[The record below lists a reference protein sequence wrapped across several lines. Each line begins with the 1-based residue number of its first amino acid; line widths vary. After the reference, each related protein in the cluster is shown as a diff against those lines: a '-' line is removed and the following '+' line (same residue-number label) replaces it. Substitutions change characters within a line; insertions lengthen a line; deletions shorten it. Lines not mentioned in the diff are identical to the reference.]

1 MDWREIPSLSA
12 LRAFE
17 AVARHGSF
25 SAAARDLNV
34 THAAV
39 AQHVRALESEFGTA
53 LVQRQGQGMGL
64 TEAGLRLA
72 AGLGDGFGTIA
83 AAVRD
88 LRADRALNPL
98 QISVTPSFA
107 EVWLMP
113 RLGEFWRQ
121 HPEIELAL
129 LPSPALVDLRR
140 DGVDLAIRYG
150 PGGWPGTYGHG
161 RLVSPFVVIAAP
173 DFAGGARTLADLG
186 DLAAQPW
193 VFGTASNEQ
202 IVWGRSLGLDTDR
215 MRVTEMPGT
224 NLVLAAVRAGYG
236 LSVQLKSLVE
246 RDLAEGRMVALH
258 EGESGP
264 LAYHLLTPG
273 PQVSPRLRVFL
284 DWLTRQ
290 GGA

>member
-17 AVARHGSF
+17 ATARHASF

-39 AQHVRALESEFGTA
+39 AQHVRALEAEFGTA
-53 LVQRQGQGMGL
+53 LVQRQGQGMAL

-83 AAVRD
+83 AVVRD
-88 LRADRALNPL
+88 LRADMALQPL
-98 QISVTPSFA
+98 RISVTPSFA

-113 RLGEFWRQ
+113 RLGTFWRD

-140 DGVDLAIRYG
+140 DGVDLAVRFG
-150 PGGWPGTYGHG
+150 QGDWPGAHSQGQ
-161 RLVSPFVVIAAP
+161 LSSPFVVIARP
-173 DFAGGARTLADLG
+173 GFADGARSLDNLG
-186 DLAAQPW
+186 DLTAQPW
-193 VFGTASNEQ
+193 IFGTASNEQ
-202 IVWGRSLGLDTDR
+202 IVWGRSLGIDTDR
-215 MRVTEMPGT
+215 MRVTELPGT

-246 RDLAEGRMVALH
+246 RDLDEGRMIALH
-258 EGESGP
+258 QGESGP
-264 LAYHLLTPG
+264 LAYHLLTPR
-273 PQVSPRLRVFL
+273 PQVGPRLRVFL
-284 DWLTRQ
+284 DWLTLQ

>member
-17 AVARHGSF
+17 AVARHASF

-39 AQHVRALESEFGTA
+39 AQHVRALEAEFGTA

-72 AGLGDGFGTIA
+72 SGLIEGFGTIA
-83 AAVRD
+83 SAVRD
-88 LRADRALNPL
+88 LRADMAQQPL
-98 QISVTPSFA
+98 RISMTPSFA

-113 RLGEFWRQ
+113 RLGAFWRD
-121 HPEIELAL
+121 HPEIELVL
-129 LPSPALVDLRR
+129 MPSTALVDLRR
-140 DGVDLAIRYG
+140 DGVDLAIRFG
-150 PGGWPGTYGHG
+150 EGGWPGAHSQGQ
-161 RLVSPFVVIAAP
+161 LVSPFVVIAGP
-173 DFAGGARTLADLG
+173 GFAGGGRSLAHLG

-193 VFGTASNEQ
+193 VFGAASNEQ
-202 IVWGRSLGLDTDR
+202 FVWGRSLGLDTDR

-246 RDLAEGRMVALH
+246 RDLAEGRMVALY

-273 PQVSPRLRVFL
+273 PQVGPRLRVFI
-284 DWLTRQ
+284 DWLACAGR
-290 GGA
+290 A

>member
-1 MDWREIPSLSA
+1 MDWRSIPSLSA

-25 SAAARDLNV
+25 SGAARDLNV

-39 AQHVRALESEFGTA
+39 AQHVRALEAEFGTA
-53 LVQRQGQGMGL
+53 LVLRQGQGMGL

-83 AAVRD
+83 GAVRD
-88 LRADRALNPL
+88 LRADMAVHPL
-98 QISVTPSFA
+98 RISVTPSFA
-107 EVWLMP
+107 EAWLMP
-113 RLGEFWRQ
+113 RLGTFWRN

-129 LPSPALVDLRR
+129 LPSTALVDLRR

-150 PGGWPGTYGHG
+150 QGGWPGAHSQGQ
-161 RLVSPFVVIAAP
+161 LVSPFVVIAGP
-173 DFAGGARTLADLG
+173 DFAGGACGLDDMG

-246 RDLAEGRMVALH
+246 RELAEGRMVALY

-273 PQVSPRLRVFL
+273 EQVSPRLRVFI

-290 GGA
+290 SGA

>member
-17 AVARHGSF
+17 AVARHASF

-39 AQHVRALESEFGTA
+39 AQHVRALEAEFGTA

-64 TEAGLRLA
+64 TDPGLRLA
-72 AGLGDGFGTIA
+72 AGLGSGFGTIA
-83 AAVRD
+83 AAIRD
-88 LRADRALNPL
+88 LRADMALHPL
-98 QISVTPSFA
+98 RVSVTPSFA

-113 RLGEFWRQ
+113 RLGEFWRD
-121 HPEIELAL
+121 HPDIELAL
-129 LPSPALVDLRR
+129 LPSPSLADLRR
-140 DGVDLAIRYG
+140 DGVDLAIRFG
-150 PGGWPGTYGHG
+150 QGNWPGTHGQGH
-161 RLVSPFVVIAAP
+161 LASPFVVIAAP
-173 DFAGGARTLADLG
+173 GFAGGARSLDDLG
-186 DLAAQPW
+186 DLAAQSW
-193 VFGTASNEQ
+193 VFGTASSEQ
-202 IVWGRSLGLDTDR
+202 LVWGRSLGIDTDR
-215 MRVTEMPGT
+215 MRVTEMPST

-273 PQVSPRLRVFL
+273 PQVGPRLRVFL
-284 DWLTRQ
+284 DWLARQ
-290 GGA
+290 GGT